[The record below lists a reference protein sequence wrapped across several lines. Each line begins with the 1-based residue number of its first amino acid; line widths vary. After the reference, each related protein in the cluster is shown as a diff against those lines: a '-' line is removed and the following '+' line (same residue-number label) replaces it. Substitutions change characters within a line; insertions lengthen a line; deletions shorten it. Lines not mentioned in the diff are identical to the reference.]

1 MSDSLWMDITT
12 EDADALADFY
22 VNVMGWK
29 KRSLRY
35 GRLQR
40 LCDDE
45 RRW

>member
-29 KRSLRY
+29 KKPSI
-35 GRLQR
+35 
-40 LCDDE
+40 
-45 RRW
+45 WAATTIM